1 MSDIPF
7 INSPKALGMNDAL
20 SIMNKYGGLAKS
32 CRFAVRIN
40 RPQFLASLGA
50 SSASKNVLG
59 DFTYLCEAAEMPGRG
74 FVNADVRYYGP
85 NQKLPVL
92 TQYEDT
98 TLTFVCRNEGYERQF
113 FDDWMEYINPTN
125 SFNFNFR
132 KEYETT
138 VEIMQFA
145 EYAKSLNTGPNRGL
159 ANQPVEPQETYRI
172 TLFNAFPL
180 LVNPQPMTW
189 ADDQLMRLA
198 VTFTYHKWQ
207 RVGLD
212 RAPRSGNG
220 LLGDAN
226 RGPNSAGVTTQ
237 NGILTKINYRI

>member
-1 MSDIPF
+1 MSDIPVT
-7 INSPKALGMNDAL
+7 NSLKALGMNDAL
-20 SIMNKYGGLAKS
+20 AIMNKYGGLAKS

-40 RPQFLASLGA
+40 RPQFLASLAA
-50 SSASKNVLG
+50 SSASKSVLG

-98 TLTFVCRNEGYERQF
+98 TLTFVCRTEGYERQF

-132 KEYETT
+132 REYETT
-138 VEIMQFA
+138 IEIMQFA
-145 EYAKSLNTGPNRGL
+145 EYANPFNAGPNRGL
-159 ANQPVEPQETYRI
+159 TSQPIEPYETYRI

-207 RVGLD
+207 RVGKD
-212 RAPRSGNG
+212 AAPRSGASLING
-220 LLGDAN
+220 ASIA
-226 RGPNSAGVTTQ
+226 PNGR
-237 NGILTKINYRI
+237 LTNINFRV

>member
-1 MSDIPF
+1 MSDIPVT
-7 INSPKALGMNDAL
+7 NSLKALGMNDAL
-20 SIMNKYGGLAKS
+20 AIMNKYGGLAKS

-40 RPQFLASLGA
+40 RPQFLASLAA
-50 SSASKNVLG
+50 SSASKSVLG

-98 TLTFVCRNEGYERQF
+98 TLTFVCRTEGYERQF

-132 KEYETT
+132 REYETT
-138 VEIMQFA
+138 IEIMQFA
-145 EYAKSLNTGPNRGL
+145 EYANPFNAGPTRGL
-159 ANQPVEPQETYRI
+159 TNQPIEPYETYRI

-207 RVGLD
+207 RVGKD
-212 RAPRSGNG
+212 AAPRSGASLING
-220 LLGDAN
+220 ASIA
-226 RGPNSAGVTTQ
+226 PNGR
-237 NGILTKINYRI
+237 LTNINFRV